1 MQYTKIPYF
10 RKDRKLIHCR
20 QMHIFYAWAYNYDHY
35 LAEFIRI
42 ATLARSSKFLVSS
55 LTAISPNRYL
65 LFELMQTDLHKII
78 VSPQPLSSDHVKIF
92 LYQILRGLR
101 YLHSAGIVHRDI
113 KPGNMLVNS
122 NCLLKVSY
130 LLQFFSAIRLFHSLA
145 PVSK

>member
-1 MQYTKIPYF
+1 MRAVEINTDK
-10 RKDRKLIHCR
+10 
-20 QMHIFYAWAYNYDHY
+20 
-35 LAEFIRI
+35 RI
-42 ATLARSSKFLVSS
+42 CLNSHLSNS
-55 LTAISPNRYL
+55 YL

-122 NCLLKVSY
+122 NCLLKVS
-130 LLQFFSAIRLFHSLA
+130 SLETFILHTYR
-145 PVSK
+145 